1 MVRHG
6 ITRWDSICATMV
18 MVMVMV
24 VYSLAQSA
32 QAVCDV
38 TESKIHEGCTVP
50 AEHWTREAA
59 AVCWMLCQG

>member
-1 MVRHG
+1 
-6 ITRWDSICATMV
+6 